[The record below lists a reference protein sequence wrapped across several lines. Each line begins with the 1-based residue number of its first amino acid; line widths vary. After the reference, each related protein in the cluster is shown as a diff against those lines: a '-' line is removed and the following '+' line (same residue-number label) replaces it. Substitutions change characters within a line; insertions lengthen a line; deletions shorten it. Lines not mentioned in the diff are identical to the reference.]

1 MPAYENDLFEN
12 EHPNH
17 AAHSQDDKDGVDEDV
32 SSEGSCRTSL
42 YQKSLRDDEEIDS
55 NTRLSAQMHNKFSE
69 KSSSMN
75 QNQEDVKT
83 DFTHT

>member
-12 EHPNH
+12 EHPNN

-42 YQKSLRDDEEIDS
+42 Y
-55 NTRLSAQMHNKFSE
+55 
-69 KSSSMN
+69 
-75 QNQEDVKT
+75 
-83 DFTHT
+83 